1 MTTPAAAGVRRP
13 VVLARPLGPRRPG
26 RPAARPGRRRPE
38 GLVTVPGLRR
48 VISAAARGQP
58 RTMMRIPG
66 PGHRRAVVPAGRP
79 RRRMTASAARSGLHP
94 EDRVGLR
101 ATADAIG
108 TADAIAGHLRVT
120 TGLLRR
126 VTEPAGRS
134 AKMDP
139 QGSTGRPGRATQ
151 ATASTGAD
159 RDPRTEIPTAHAKGP
174 VLAAQVPVT
183 GIALAGLRAVTRV
196 GLAAGARGR
205 LLVVLRIGLRAA
217 KMARLGDLPAAAP
230 GRDRRGTAVATGLM
244 TVVMTAAVSARHGR
258 PAGAKATGRR
268 NAPAAG
274 DRGLGGTRGAGVRS
288 RRTSRARAFP
298 TRSAPS
304 SSIPKP
310 APS

>member
-1 MTTPAAAGVRRP
+1 M
-13 VVLARPLGPRRPG
+13 
-26 RPAARPGRRRPE
+26 
-38 GLVTVPGLRR
+38 PGLRR
-48 VISAAARGQP
+48 VSSAAALGQP
-58 RTMMRIPG
+58 RTTMRIPG
-66 PGHRRAVVPAGRP
+66 PGHRRAVVPAGRV
-79 RRRMTASAARSGLHP
+79 RRRAAASAARPGLHP
-94 EDRVGLR
+94 EGRVGLR
-101 ATADAIG
+101 ATADAI
-108 TADAIAGHLRVT
+108 AGHLLVT

-139 QGSTGRPGRATQ
+139 QGGTGRPGRATQ
-151 ATASTGAD
+151 APASTGAD

-205 LLVVLRIGLRAA
+205 LLVVLRICLRAA

-298 TRSAPS
+298 TRSAPTN
-304 SSIPKP
+304 SIPKP